1 MLKAIVVGTGFGCR
15 IQVPALRGAGFEVVG
30 LVGSDPARTAE
41 RARANG
47 VPSAFTD
54 LGEAIDKTGADVVAV
69 STTPHTHGQF
79 ARQALAKGCHVLCEK
94 PFTRDAA
101 EAAALLA
108 MAEDA
113 GRVHMLGHEFRF
125 MPERATAARA
135 LAEGMIGEVRAISF
149 VQLLPHIPHNEDQMP
164 GWWFDPKEGGGW
176 LGASMPHLADQLR
189 QSAGEMTS
197 LSASLGRVTATR
209 GTADDTFSLRF
220 AMANGAEGVIQ
231 YCAGVF
237 GPMMDLA
244 HFAGSTGSLWIE
256 QGKVMLADR
265 SGTREVPVPDDLKL
279 PPAPPIT
286 ADPRHETARWKALV
300 GMELAPYTV
309 LCRALKARILGDSAP
324 SPVGPAT
331 FADGLAAMRI
341 IDAARASAADG
352 GKVITL

>member
-15 IQVPALRGAGFEVVG
+15 IQVPALRGAGFEVVA

-41 RARANG
+41 RAAANG
-47 VPSAFTD
+47 VPGAYTD
-54 LGEAIDKTGADVVAV
+54 LGEAIDATGADVVAV
-69 STTPHTHGQF
+69 STTPHTHGMF
-79 ARQALAKGCHVLCEK
+79 TRQALAKGCHVLCEK

-101 EAAALLA
+101 EAETLLS

-135 LAEGMIGEVRAISF
+135 LAEGMIGEIRAISF

-164 GWWFDPKEGGGW
+164 EWWFDPAEGGGW

-237 GPMMDLA
+237 GPMMDLS

-256 QGKVMLADR
+256 AGKVMLADR
-265 SGTREVPVPDDLKL
+265 SGTREIPVPDDLKL
-279 PPAPPIT
+279 PPPPPIT
-286 ADPRHETARWKALV
+286 GDPRHETQRWKSLV
-300 GMELAPYTV
+300 GIELPSYTM
-309 LCRALKARILGDSAP
+309 LCRTLKARILGDPTP
-324 SPVGPAT
+324 SRVEPAT
-331 FADGLAAMRI
+331 FADGLAAMKI

-352 GKVITL
+352 GKVVRL